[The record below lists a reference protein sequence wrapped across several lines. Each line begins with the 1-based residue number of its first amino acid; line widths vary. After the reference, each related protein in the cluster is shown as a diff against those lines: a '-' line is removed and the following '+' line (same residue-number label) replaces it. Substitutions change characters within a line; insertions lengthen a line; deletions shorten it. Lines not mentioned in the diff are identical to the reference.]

1 MKYSQRVPAALRTL
15 RVLELLAATPE
26 GLTAGQ
32 LAEELE
38 IPHSA
43 LHALLNTL
51 AGQEY
56 VIQTGARQPYH
67 LGPRAQALSRPRAL
81 GADALLL
88 TFYEEAG
95 ALPPEETLALV
106 TLNGRDILT
115 LAEVPCAQTVRSV
128 IPPGQHESAA
138 GHPAG
143 KVLLAGLP
151 EPVLERL
158 VGQAHP
164 SIYSELLAIRRQ
176 TMAQSSDGETV
187 MLAVPICPDG
197 QRPEAALMTSIPAF
211 RSDDAKTTRLT
222 HLLREMAARISYRL
236 GALTY
241 LPYGAIRSQ
250 VGRSVSIAGE
260 ELYTFLD
267 GPWAAWLACLR
278 PDGAPHIV
286 TVWYEWADQAFWVTA
301 WPGSRWAEWIAR
313 NPSVA
318 LTVAEPWSPMRR
330 MVARGQAQPLP
341 SAAIPGG
348 LEALHRRISA
358 RYLGV
363 AASAATPVSSG
374 AGWQAFRIAPDE
386 MQAQKEGNSSL
397 AGGSPTVG

>member
-1 MKYSQRVPAALRTL
+1 MKYSQHVPAALRTL

-32 LAEELE
+32 LAEELG

-51 AGQEY
+51 MGQEY
-56 VIQTGARQPYH
+56 VTQAEARQPYH

-95 ALPPEETLALV
+95 AFPPEETLALV
-106 TLNGRDILT
+106 TLNGRDSLILG
-115 LAEVPCAQTVRSV
+115 EVPCTQTVRSV
-128 IPPGQHESAA
+128 IPPGQRESAVR
-138 GHPAG
+138 HPAG
-143 KVLLAGLP
+143 QVLLAGLS
-151 EPVLERL
+151 ELALERL
-158 VGQAHP
+158 VGPPCSALC
-164 SIYSELLAIRRQ
+164 SELSSVRQQ
-176 TMAQSSDGETV
+176 TMAQSSDTETV
-187 MLAVPICPDG
+187 MIAVPICPDG

-222 HLLREMAARISYRL
+222 RILREMAARISYRM

-241 LPYGAIRSQ
+241 LPYGVIRPQ
-250 VGRSVSIAGE
+250 LGLSVSIAMD
-260 ELYTFLD
+260 ELYTFLG

-278 PDGAPHIV
+278 PDGSPHIV

-301 WPGSRWAEWIAR
+301 WPGSRWAEWITR

-330 MVARGQAQPLP
+330 MVARGQAQPLSP
-341 SAAIPGG
+341 EAIPGG

-363 AASAATPVSSG
+363 AASTATPVSSG
-374 AGWQAFRIAPDE
+374 TGWQAFRIAPDE
-386 MQAQKEGNSSL
+386 MQAQKEGN
-397 AGGSPTVG
+397 GD